1 MLVTRA
7 NNQSY
12 EEGWQKEEKL
22 ELGKL
27 VIERVVKARLL
38 GHPAEGLICWI
49 IMYIK
54 RYCSF
59 YVCLNIYLFSTI
71 INPFTLGPG

>member
-38 GHPAEGLICWI
+38 GHQAEWLIC
-49 IMYIK
+49 
-54 RYCSF
+54 
-59 YVCLNIYLFSTI
+59 
-71 INPFTLGPG
+71 